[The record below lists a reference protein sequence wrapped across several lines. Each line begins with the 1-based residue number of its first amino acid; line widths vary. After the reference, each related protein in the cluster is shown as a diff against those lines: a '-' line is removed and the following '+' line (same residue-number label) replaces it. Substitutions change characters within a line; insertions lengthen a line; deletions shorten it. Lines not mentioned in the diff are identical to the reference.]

1 MLIFTKRNF
10 QGRMLKEQG
19 FSYKVEK
26 MDKRNLVVIGG
37 DAAGMSAAS
46 KIRLRPSLP
55 FHRQPTIRVRKKY
68 IYTLWSINKLS
79 GFWADKLSD
88 LKEQPN
94 ESTQL

>member
-1 MLIFTKRNF
+1 
-10 QGRMLKEQG
+10 MLKEQG

-55 FHRQPTIRVRKKY
+55 FRRQAIIRVRKKY
-68 IYTLWSINKLS
+68 I
-79 GFWADKLSD
+79 
-88 LKEQPN
+88 
-94 ESTQL
+94 